1 MVNVLFHSSL
11 ELLLNI
17 NIFQIITYIIKY
29 NIYRQK
35 KLHKI
40 VKGAKVESKSKS
52 IKQKNHSSAIKI
64 LLQISFYL
72 LKNYTFILV

>member
-29 NIYRQK
+29 NIYRQRKK

-40 VKGAKVESKSKS
+40 VIGAKVEYNAKK
-52 IKQKNHSSAIKI
+52 
-64 LLQISFYL
+64 
-72 LKNYTFILV
+72 